1 MEHSHAH
8 FYVLPMAS
16 FYLQWQ
22 NWVAAET
29 IWSTS
34 LKYLLFDAYRKYF
47 LAPELETA
55 VLTPFSKD
63 LDYKTF
69 LYHYKVLTLSSPS
82 TFLFQ
87 RNARHMEK
95 QYFNST
101 FSWYKKW
108 TESNLF
114 ILNKCSVVR
123 KTNFKN
129 TGTGTGRHLGS
140 LSNCSEENM
149 NNRNLCCKFH
159 THLPMVCNEI
169 NKSFYFIYHLNFS
182 YRTFYIYVLKN
193 TCKTLIGF

>member
-29 IWSTS
+29 VWSTS
-34 LKYLLFDAYRKYF
+34 LKYLLFDAYRKHF

-114 ILNKCSVVR
+114 ILNKYSVVR
-123 KTNFKN
+123 KTNFK
-129 TGTGTGRHLGS
+129 TGTGTGHHLGN

-149 NNRNLCCKFH
+149 KNRNLCCKFH
-159 THLPMVCNEI
+159 TNLPMVCNEI
-169 NKSFYFIYHLNFS
+169 NKSFYFLSFELFI
-182 YRTFYIYVLKN
+182 
-193 TCKTLIGF
+193 